1 MRKIIRR
8 GILMAATVAL
18 AATFAQADEAKPAG
32 TTTPGV
38 SQSVVSATPT
48 AKTKKAKK
56 IRKTA
61 KEAKDNWVCPM
72 GDYSGSKTADGK
84 CPKCGMDL
92 VKQEK
97 APASKDEP
105 KKPESK
111 PSTKADS
118 KKTVWVCPMGDYS
131 SDKPG
136 KCPNCGMDLVEKK

>member
-1 MRKIIRR
+1 MNKTLKL
-8 GILMAATVAL
+8 GLMAAAVVL
-18 AATFAQADEAKPAG
+18 AGTFAQADEA
-32 TTTPGV
+32 
-38 SQSVVSATPT
+38 QSTASSMSAQATP
-48 AKTKKAKK
+48 AAKAKK
-56 IRKTA
+56 VKKHKKA
-61 KEAKDNWVCPM
+61 GKEAKDTWICPM

-92 VKQEK
+92 VKQQK
-97 APASKDEP
+97 APASKDGD

-136 KCPNCGMDLVEKK
+136 KCPNCGVDLVEKK

>member
-1 MRKIIRR
+1 MRKIIGY
-8 GILMAATVAL
+8 GILMATVAL
-18 AATFAQADEAKPAG
+18 TAIFAQGDEAKPAAA
-32 TTTPGV
+32 TTPGV
-38 SQSVVSATPT
+38 SQPAVSATPT
-48 AKTKKAKK
+48 AKTKKTKRIKK
-56 IRKTA
+56 A
-61 KEAKDNWVCPM
+61 PKEAKDNWVCPM

-97 APASKDEP
+97 APASKDEQ

-118 KKTVWVCPMGDYS
+118 KKAVWVCPMGDFTG
-131 SDKPG
+131 DKPG